1 MTHTFGKKLRE
12 LRKAKG
18 LTQQEL
24 VDTVNTKYGTAI
36 NRTTISKW
44 ENGTQEASMSFVLIF
59 ADFFGVSLDYINGDE
74 KKSVPASAG
83 TKIQNLTE
91 MYGRLNPRNQ
101 ALLETL
107 LESMLAQQEKDK

>member
-44 ENGTQEASMSFVLIF
+44 ENGTQESGMSFVLIF

-74 KKSVPASAG
+74 KKVSPLPQG
-83 TKIQNLTE
+83 QKYKIL
-91 MYGRLNPRNQ
+91 
-101 ALLETL
+101 
-107 LESMLAQQEKDK
+107 

>member
-1 MTHTFGKKLRE
+1 MTHIFGKKLNE

-24 VDTVNTKYGTAI
+24 VDVVNAKYGTAI

-59 ADFFGVSLDYINGDE
+59 ADFFGVSLDYINGEE
-74 KKSVPASAG
+74 KKVPAEAG
-83 TKIQNLTE
+83 TKARKLIE
-91 MYGRLNPRNQ
+91 MYGKLNPHNQ
-101 ALLETL
+101 ALLESL
-107 LESMLAQQEKDK
+107 LESMLVQQEKDK

>member
-1 MTHTFGKKLRE
+1 MTHIFGKKLKE

-24 VDTVNTKYGTAI
+24 VDTVNSKYGTAI

-44 ENGTQEASMSFVLIF
+44 ENGTQEAGMSFVLIF

-74 KKSVPASAG
+74 KKAP
-83 TKIQNLTE
+83 
-91 MYGRLNPRNQ
+91 P
-101 ALLETL
+101 LLQGQKHVVL
-107 LESMLAQQEKDK
+107 SKCMKS